1 VGFQT
6 SQPILRLMSFE
17 AFLATKTPELQNMLE
32 KSSEFIETC
41 LQSFAKD
48 LASGKFDRLV
58 KSSRLDTSFIDM
70 NRIIDASQR
79 YLIIF
84 LCAWLISSECCLN
97 NIFF

>member
-1 VGFQT
+1 MGFQT
-6 SQPILRLMSFE
+6 SQPILGLMSFE
-17 AFLATKTPELQNMLE
+17 AFLATKTPELQNMPE

-48 LASGKFDRLV
+48 LASGQFDRLV

-79 YLIIF
+79 YLIF

>member
-1 VGFQT
+1 MGFQT
-6 SQPILRLMSFE
+6 SQPILGLMSFE
-17 AFLATKTPELQNMLE
+17 AFLATKTPELQNMTE

-48 LASGKFDRLV
+48 LASGQFDRLV

-79 YLIIF
+79 YLIF

>member
-1 VGFQT
+1 MGFQT
-6 SQPILRLMSFE
+6 SQPILGLMSFE
-17 AFLATKTPELQNMLE
+17 AFLATKTPELQNMPE

-48 LASGKFDRLV
+48 LASGQFDRLV

-79 YLIIF
+79 YLIF

-97 NIFF
+97 NIFFL

>member
-1 VGFQT
+1 MGFQT
-6 SQPILRLMSFE
+6 SQPILGLMSFE

-48 LASGKFDRLV
+48 LASGQFDRLV

-79 YLIIF
+79 YLIF